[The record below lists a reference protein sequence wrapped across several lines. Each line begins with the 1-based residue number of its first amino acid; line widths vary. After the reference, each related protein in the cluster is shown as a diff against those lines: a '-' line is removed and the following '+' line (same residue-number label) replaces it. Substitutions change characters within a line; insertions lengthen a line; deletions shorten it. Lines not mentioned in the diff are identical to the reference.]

1 MNIFAAF
8 IPLIIGFSAR
18 ISLISTQSDH
28 QTLRSSEHLSRRQ
41 KNITGLFCRKAK
53 GVVQQEAEPRRRASS
68 APHAPL
74 RTPHQQHLWVKPSK
88 QLLWSPC
95 HRREGSD
102 LLVPRHSPLISVTRR
117 LSWRLTG
124 RSRRSHLKD
133 WPVAAGFYFKIFTA
147 SGCSWR
153 QELLMTVMILRRLS
167 TLLINISH

>member
-1 MNIFAAF
+1 MHE
-8 IPLIIGFSAR
+8 PLTDQY
-18 ISLISTQSDH
+18 SLITKHFEAVKTYHADRKISQVYFVEKQSAGSCRR
-28 QTLRSSEHLSRRQ
+28 RSS
-41 KNITGLFCRKAK
+41 CR
-53 GVVQQEAEPRRRASS
+53 GDGRA
-68 APHAPL
+68 AL
-74 RTPHQQHLWVKPSK
+74 RTRPSGPPHQQHLWVKPSK

-102 LLVPRHSPLISVTRR
+102 LLVPPHSPLISVTRR

-153 QELLMTVMILRRLS
+153 QELLMAVMILRRLS